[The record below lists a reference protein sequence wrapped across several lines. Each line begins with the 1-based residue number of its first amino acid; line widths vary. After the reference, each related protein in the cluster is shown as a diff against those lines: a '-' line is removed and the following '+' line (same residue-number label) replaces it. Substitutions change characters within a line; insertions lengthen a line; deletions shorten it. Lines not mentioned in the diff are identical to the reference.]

1 MINCLILEDE
11 QSAQEVLKNYTTK
24 VPYLNILGIFES
36 GIDVPIALLRQTDL
50 MFLDIQLPELTGM
63 QYLKSLDAPP
73 KVIITTAYPDYA
85 LAAFEVAVTDYL
97 LKPFSFDRFL
107 KAVNRVQ
114 ETIPSPINSPS
125 TFFVYADKTT
135 YKIKSSDILY
145 FKAEV
150 DYVNIK
156 MKGQELL
163 VLDSLRSWKEKLT
176 NLNFL
181 QIQRSYIVNMEKVKK
196 VSGNQ
201 LFLENGQCLPIG
213 LTYKKEVMEGF
224 TNAFRH

>member
-11 QSAQEVLKNYTTK
+11 EAAQAILKNYIAK

-36 GIDVPIALLRQTDL
+36 GMDVPIPLLRQADL
-50 MFLDIQLPELTGM
+50 IFLDIQLPELTGI
-63 QYLKSLDAPP
+63 QYLKSLAAPP

-85 LAAFEVAVTDYL
+85 IAAFEVAVTDYL

-107 KAVNRVQ
+107 KAVNRIQ
-114 ETIPSPINSPS
+114 EVMPIQISTPS

-145 FKAEV
+145 LKAEV

-156 MKGQELL
+156 MKEQDLL
-163 VLDSLRSWKEKLT
+163 VLDSLRNWKTKLA
-176 NLNFL
+176 NLNFS
-181 QIQRSYIVNMEKVKK
+181 QVQRSYIVNMEKVKK

-201 LFLENGQCLPIG
+201 LFLDNGDCLPIG
-213 LTYKKEVMEGF
+213 LTYKTEVMNCF
-224 TNAFRH
+224 LNATNS